1 MHSTC
6 KSTQSQTA
14 AFEPVSMG
22 EETRVPGDPHVPES
36 STEPPDPGQQA
47 VAVAVS
53 SAPVPAAVIVSSQ
66 STPAG
71 PSLSQMNPIVAAKLR
86 SVLPSLV
93 FAEQGNEGVTVA
105 PTAPTLAPGAGT
117 NTVGATTET
126 AAPGPDV
133 AETSAAAAAR
143 AAAAIATRLAPAPV
157 EQPQT
162 ARTQE
167 EMLIDILL
175 SSDAQQ
181 DPNTLKRQ
189 LLGILLAE
197 RRAPAPPYL
206 AAVVNGMHAEAPA
219 VRPEQAPHNTVVQAP
234 VVPVSFA
241 APGMQVTVPTQVQ
254 PVAIPVP
261 APQQIVMPAPTRAA
275 HVAVQPAQH
284 TPTPQAAA
292 PIVPVV
298 PPQYAAPTVAAPQQP
313 AAIAPLSTQL
323 AMAAPTVPAAHR
335 VHFKLPNPEKFSG
348 KVGGSIMDIEV
359 WGEDVRLFAKSM
371 GIPIKSALG
380 MLTTAAARTHVS
392 NMCKTPQIK
401 DLTDDKFL
409 DQFIAHFTG
418 HTKPRPVAARDKLFR
433 GEVQQQPGQSV
444 VEFEGIFNQVA
455 LDAHPIQELDLMF
468 WFREGLLPEIR
479 EGCTKPTS
487 GQREFSSL
495 AEIVTHAM
503 LQEDYLKETNR
514 SLKVPKLAAMQSI
527 HSPYH
532 NTNRRFARTT
542 QGDRGKRPA
551 NSEWQQVAGR
561 KKARG
566 EDNIVVPA
574 LPYTVVDAE
583 TDQKMEK
590 ARMQCV
596 EEGRCTNCQQKGCRI
611 GKCSEPRSKLGRWM
625 DARLKKIMEY
635 KRKKG
640 LKK

>member
-1 MHSTC
+1 
-6 KSTQSQTA
+6 
-14 AFEPVSMG
+14 
-22 EETRVPGDPHVPES
+22 VPGDPHVPDS
-36 STEPPDPGQQA
+36 SPVPPDPGQQTRT
-47 VAVAVS
+47 VAVT
-53 SAPVPAAVIVSSQ
+53 SAPVPATVVVSSQ

-71 PSLSQMNPIVAAKLR
+71 PPLSQMNPIVAAKLR

-117 NTVGATTET
+117 NTVGASTVT
-126 AAPGPDV
+126 AAPGSDV

-143 AAAAIATRLAPAPV
+143 AAATTAPPAQAAAVGGNQSPVLAPV

-189 LLGILLAE
+189 MLGILLAE
-197 RRAPAPPYL
+197 RRAPAPYL
-206 AAVVNGMHAEAPA
+206 AAVVNGTRQEAPE
-219 VRPEQAPHNTVVQAP
+219 VRHVQAP
-234 VVPVSFA
+234 LHASHSTAMQAPVLPVSMA
-241 APGMQVTVPTQVQ
+241 APGLHVPEVTVPTQVQ
-254 PVAIPVP
+254 PVAIPVA
-261 APQQIVMPAPTRAA
+261 APQQIVAPAPSRVA
-275 HVAVQPAQH
+275 HVTAQSAQH
-284 TPTPQAAA
+284 ALVPQAVA

-298 PPQYAAPTVAAPQQP
+298 PQQYAAPLVPAPQQP
-313 AAIAPLSTQL
+313 AATVPLSMQQL

-348 KVGGSIMDIEV
+348 RVGGSIMDIEV

-380 MLTTAAARTHVS
+380 MLTTGAARTHVS

-409 DQFIAHFTG
+409 DQFITHFTG

-514 SLKVPKLAAMQSI
+514 NLKVPKVAAMQSI
-527 HSPYH
+527 HSSYH

-542 QGDRGKRPA
+542 QGDKGKRPA
-551 NSEWQQVAGR
+551 NSEWQQVAAH
-561 KKARG
+561 KKARN
-566 EDNIVVPA
+566 EDNTDVPT
-574 LPYTVVDAE
+574 LPYTVVDEA
-583 TDQKMEK
+583 TDRKMEK
-590 ARMQCV
+590 ARRECV
-596 EEGRCTNCQQKGCRI
+596 REGRCTNCQQKGCRI
-611 GKCSEPRSKLGRWM
+611 KDCSEPRSKLGKWM

-635 KRKKG
+635 QSKKG